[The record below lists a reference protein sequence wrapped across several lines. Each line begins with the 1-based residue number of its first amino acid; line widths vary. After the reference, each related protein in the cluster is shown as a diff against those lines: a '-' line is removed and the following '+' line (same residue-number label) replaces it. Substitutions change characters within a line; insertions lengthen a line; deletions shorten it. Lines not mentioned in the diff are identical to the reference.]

1 MQHNQQPDVEYFPN
15 KKPLDIDDTSV
26 TMQPSI
32 NESKTQIH
40 VKKARSW
47 FKRINHV
54 LEDKSKKSLTTES
67 DAGST
72 VVDAN
77 SGHHRILK
85 RALNIIFVTIGVFL
99 LLAVIVVIIYTIV
112 IDSQSSSNSTQGKSE
127 SKSNEQYES
136 DESSGSGDQ
145 VILDTLIQVPSTIK
159 PPTPGVK
166 FDPNPEVRSL
176 PENRNFNYVYHS
188 KQH

>member
-112 IDSQSSSNSTQGKSE
+112 IDSQSSSNSTQVVPICKP
-127 SKSNEQYES
+127 KNETTPNKTYFHIKHLTGTLHTAS
-136 DESSGSGDQ
+136 RAAKGLRVKTDESHH
-145 VILDTLIQVPSTIK
+145 V
-159 PPTPGVK
+159 TPFLK
-166 FDPNPEVRSL
+166 HNLF
-176 PENRNFNYVYHS
+176 
-188 KQH
+188 